1 MFISLVRPDDLLAL
15 TFELSNLALD
25 PTQTPPRLVRVDA
38 GQAALLIVH
47 FPPQHIGEA
56 GFRAAPVLPP
66 TPAGAVLAG
75 PSRLAFRLPA
85 GISSLPLT
93 VEALLDWGNY
103 ELAVA
108 ANALPDLAQP
118 ASLPSPRAPS
128 PTETAIELPYRI
140 ILSPDASAQFLHSLN
155 AVASPAGRT
164 PLWHTRLAPA
174 TTAVRA
180 IWTPDFAGSPPAPAF
195 PISPS
200 SNQRTDIV
208 SQSGDFTLHL
218 PTSGQ
223 AVNFYVPRA
232 VKTDKLMLSALGAW
246 LDANASWQFPDP
258 LRFNVTEWR
267 HVAGMGRDQYVRV
280 VSHGFAYPTGHRA
293 AHVEVTQR
301 ELAADSSPSH
311 RTAEYLV
318 RRAYVVPLERE
329 KDYDLVQGAYAS
341 AHGEGGEIPLR
352 RLWLN
357 TTTTPE
363 LVNDAPS
370 SPFLIESSSGPIAF
384 HFEGEDWEGQ
394 RVDFSLPLVFVP
406 AESAAQAGTL
416 ALART
421 LFGTLDT
428 DLRGQQVALA
438 HTVDKPGTTTLP
450 TLSMRFAAQD
460 ATPKTPGD
468 LTTGLNLSNLP
479 AGHAPF
485 LPVVVQANVSVPAID
500 QFLGSSRAPGP
511 QVIRLSDTYLDNGLV
526 AASGAAEAAGEV
538 FATFLSPPTL
548 SFPTDK
554 VGGLV
559 NPSMVVTDLSRA
571 LGPVPDLT
579 NLDLTAL
586 LGSLD
591 GNLIGGVT
599 LGEILG
605 ALADPSHLP
614 PLASPLDQLP
624 GLTTTRVG
632 DTVTT
637 TFNWQPTV
645 VRINDPSDD
654 TTRQPGVPL
663 VTTKDTGLK
672 IVATATTSLGGGEPD
687 FDVMGTLT
695 NFALNFLPS
704 TPAVQV
710 SFEQLQFHAR
720 KGSKVDLSPRGV
732 TVEFV
737 GPLAFVRTLAE
748 LLPSDGFDDPPTLSV
763 TPAGITAGYTLGI
776 PAAGAGVVSLQD
788 IAISAQFILPFDD
801 RPVALRVG
809 FSERFH
815 PFIVT
820 ISFVGGGGYFSV
832 AISTQ
837 GVELIEGSI
846 ELGANIT
853 IGLGIIEAN
862 AHVMGGLFFHW
873 DGSQLYFTAYL
884 RVGASVEILGIV
896 GISVD
901 IYLGLT
907 FTPTKLLPD
916 PLKQEMISKNVVAI
930 VGGVASVS
938 VGVHVLFVNKSFTL
952 TLERHFEIPTSFRLP
967 ILGTVGPG
975 GIPGLGGLATQLLA
989 VAEDPTFE
997 DTVTPD
1003 DWQTYCQAFAQ
1014 EQS

>member
-38 GQAALLIVH
+38 GQAAFLIVH

-56 GFRAAPVLPP
+56 GFKAAPGLPP
-66 TPAGAVLAG
+66 APVGAVLAG
-75 PSRLAFRLPA
+75 PSRLAFRIPA
-85 GISSLPLT
+85 GLAALPLT
-93 VEALLDWGNY
+93 VPALLDWASY
-103 ELAVA
+103 ELVVA
-108 ANALPDLAQP
+108 PNALPDLAP
-118 ASLPSPRAPS
+118 VTGDLPSPRAPGL
-128 PTETAIELPYRI
+128 TETAIELPYRI
-140 ILSPDASAQFLHSLN
+140 ILSPDASAQWGHALH

-164 PLWHTRLAPA
+164 PLWHTRLVPGA
-174 TTAVRA
+174 TAVRA

-195 PISPS
+195 AISPS
-200 SNQRTDIV
+200 STQRTDIV
-208 SQSGDFTLHL
+208 SQSSDFSLHL
-218 PTSGQ
+218 PTSG
-223 AVNFYVPRA
+223 APVHFYVPRPL
-232 VKTDKLMLSALGAW
+232 KTDKLMLSALGAW
-246 LDANASWQFPDP
+246 LDANATWQFPDP

-280 VSHGFAYPTGHRA
+280 VSHGFVYPTGHRA
-293 AHVEVTQR
+293 AHIEVTQR
-301 ELAADSSPSH
+301 ELAADASPSH

-318 RRAYVVPLERE
+318 RRAYVVALERE
-329 KDYDLVQGAYAS
+329 QDYDLVKTAYAS

-363 LVNDAPS
+363 LVNDSPS
-370 SPFLIESSSGPIAF
+370 SAFLIQSSSGPIPF
-384 HFEGEDWEGQ
+384 HFEGEDWENQ
-394 RVDFSLPLVFVP
+394 RVDFTLPLVFVP

-416 ALART
+416 NAARA
-421 LFGTLDT
+421 LFGTQDT

-460 ATPKTPGD
+460 ASPKTPGD
-468 LTTGLNLSNLP
+468 LTGGLNLSLLP

-485 LPVVVQANVSVPAID
+485 LPVVVQADVSVPAID

-511 QVIRLSDTYLDNGLV
+511 QVIRLSDTYLERGLD
-526 AASGAAEAAGEV
+526 AAQAATEV
-538 FATFLSPPTL
+538 FATFLSPPKL
-548 SFPTDK
+548 QFPTDK
-554 VGGLV
+554 VGGLL

-579 NLDLTAL
+579 NLDLAAL
-586 LGSLD
+586 LGNLD

-599 LGEILG
+599 LKEILG

-614 PLASPLDQLP
+614 PLTSPLDQLP
-624 GLTTTRVG
+624 GLTTARVG

-654 TTRQPGVPL
+654 TTQQVGVPL

-687 FDVMGTLT
+687 FDVLGTLT
-695 NFALNFLPS
+695 NFALNFLPA

-710 SFEQLQFHAR
+710 CFDQLQFHAR
-720 KGSKVDLSPRGV
+720 KGAKVDLSPRGV

-788 IAISAQFILPFDD
+788 IAISAQFTLPFDE

-853 IGLGIIEAN
+853 IGLGIVEAN

-873 DGSQLYFTAYL
+873 DSSQLYFTAYL

-938 VGVHVLFVNKSFTL
+938 VGVHVLFVSKSFTL

-967 ILGTVGPG
+967 VLGTIGPG
-975 GIPGLGGLATQLLA
+975 DIPGLGGLATQLLA

-1003 DWQTYCQAFAQ
+1003 DWQTYCLAFAQ
-1014 EQS
+1014 EQP